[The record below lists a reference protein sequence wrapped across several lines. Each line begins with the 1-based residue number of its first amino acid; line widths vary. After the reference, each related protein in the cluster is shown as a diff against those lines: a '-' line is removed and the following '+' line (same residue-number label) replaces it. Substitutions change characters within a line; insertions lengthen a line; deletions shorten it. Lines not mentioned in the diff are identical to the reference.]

1 MVLMTSRYIKP
12 LDEIDAL
19 LVEHRRFL
27 DEQYRNRK
35 FICSGPLKPRIG
47 GVIIADV
54 DSVEEAREIMK
65 QDPFSIH
72 GAAEYQFVEF
82 TPLKYDERFACFI
95 RQE

>member
-1 MVLMTSRYIKP
+1 MVVITSKYIKP

-35 FICSGPLKPRIG
+35 FVCSGPQDPRVG

-54 DSVEEAREIMK
+54 DSVEEARDIMK
-65 QDPFSIH
+65 RDPFSIH
-72 GAAEYQFVEF
+72 GAADYQFIAF
-82 TPLKYDERFACFI
+82 APLKYDERFACFV
-95 RQE
+95 RQA